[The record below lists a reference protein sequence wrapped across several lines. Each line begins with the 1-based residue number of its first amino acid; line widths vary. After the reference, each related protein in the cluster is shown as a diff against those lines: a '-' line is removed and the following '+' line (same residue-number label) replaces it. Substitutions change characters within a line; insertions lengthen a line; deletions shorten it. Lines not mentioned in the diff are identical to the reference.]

1 MKFLIYILV
10 ALFSSIGAFFLK
22 RININFPF
30 FKNIIVSVFYL
41 FTDTS
46 LWLGLI
52 FSGLAYITYV
62 YLIKSFGL
70 ASIPGLLATYTLVL
84 GMVGYF
90 SGESI
95 TIKNVVGYF
104 LLIAGITLL

>member
-52 FSGLAYITYV
+52 FSGLAYLIYV
-62 YLIKSFGL
+62 YLIKSIGL
-70 ASIPGLLATYTLVL
+70 ASIPGVLATNTLVL
-84 GMVGYF
+84 GMVGYL

-95 TIKNVVGYF
+95 TLKNMVGYF
-104 LLIAGITLL
+104 Y

>member
-62 YLIKSFGL
+62 YLIKSIGL
-70 ASIPGLLATYTLVL
+70 ASIPGLLATNTLVL